1 MIELVS
7 ESANMADYFD
17 MSEDNRSG
25 KNIKRS
31 MEVTEK
37 KFQKLEKYN
46 MYMEKTWSIQKL

>member
-1 MIELVS
+1 MI

-46 MYMEKTWSIQKL
+46 MYMEKTWSIQEL